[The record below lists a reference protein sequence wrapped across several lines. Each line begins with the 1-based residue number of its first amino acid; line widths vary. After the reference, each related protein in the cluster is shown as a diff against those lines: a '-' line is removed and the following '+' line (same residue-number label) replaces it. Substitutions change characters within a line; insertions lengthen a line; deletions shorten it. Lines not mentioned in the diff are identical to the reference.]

1 MKSNIVITIGRQYGS
16 GGRLI
21 GKEVAEKLGIPFYDK
36 ELIDLAAK
44 ECGYSPEFIKANEQ
58 RAAFGFLSNLAAQGF
73 SYSKDTLPPA
83 DTLFIAQCKVIQD
96 IAEKGSC
103 VIVGRCGDYVLRD
116 RADTLHVFIRSEMA
130 PAIKRVTENYGVR
143 EEQAAA
149 EIKRINKNRAAHCR
163 RYTDRVWGACE
174 NYSMML
180 DSSIFGVDG
189 SARVILAAV
198 GEAFAK

>member
-1 MKSNIVITIGRQYGS
+1 MKSDVVITIGRQYGS

-21 GKEVAEKLGIPFYDK
+21 GKAVSEKLGIPFYDK

-58 RAAFGFLSNLAAQGF
+58 RSTFGFLSNLAAQGF

-96 IAEKGSC
+96 IADKGAC
-103 VIVGRCGDYVLRD
+103 VIVGRCADYILRD
-116 RADTLHVFIRSEMA
+116 RADALHVFIRSDLA
-130 PAIKRVTENYGVR
+130 PAIKRVTEDYGVPAD
-143 EEQAAA
+143 QAET
-149 EIKRINKNRAAHCR
+149 EIKRINKSRAAHCR
-163 RYTDRVWGACE
+163 RYTDRIWGACE

-180 DSSIFGVDG
+180 DSSLFGVDG
-189 SARVILAAV
+189 CARVILAAV
-198 GEAFAK
+198 GEAFGQ